1 MVNWPARLPVLVN
14 TRATRAPEVEGSKV
28 NGNDFFSPWE
38 GDPINGWDKALE
50 EIETVIA
57 RAGPNRTVAW
67 RGHVNATWSLHSSL
81 YRCVLDARTREEPPK
96 EEDLLQAEKRVADAV
111 RERWRFDHMPY
122 LELMANLQHFRGPTR
137 LLDVSLNPLVA
148 LWFAVERTYDEEDA
162 ADGRLF
168 AFDVSTRRIKFGD
181 WKWSDYHIP
190 WRERKREDGTIETR
204 WCRELPLLWR
214 PPSYN
219 DRIPAQHSGFLLA
232 GVPKFGPGG
241 NMQYRMGPGAGAAAV
256 WKVAEVRRATSVPT
270 RMVTR
275 GRKPHSGSEPTM
287 TLRISAEAKAQIR
300 ARLEKSFGLNPST
313 MYPDLFGMAYEI
325 SREIKH
331 ASLLTGGRR

>member
-1 MVNWPARLPVLVN
+1 M
-14 TRATRAPEVEGSKV
+14 

-38 GDPINGWDKALE
+38 GDPIDGWDKALE

-57 RAGPNRTVAW
+57 KAGPNRTVAW

-81 YRCVLDARTREEPPK
+81 YRCVIDARTSEEPPK

-111 RERWRFDHMPY
+111 RRRWRFDHMPY
-122 LELMANLQHFRGPTR
+122 LELIANLQHFRGPTR

-148 LWFAVERTYDEEDA
+148 LWFAVERTYDEEDV

-168 AFDVSTRRIKFGD
+168 AFDVSTRRINLES
-181 WKWSDYHIP
+181 KWSGYDIP
-190 WRERKREDGTIETR
+190 WLDSAKKPQ
-204 WCRELPLLWR
+204 WCQELPLLWR

-241 NMQYRMGPGAGAAAV
+241 NMQYRKRPGGRAAAA
-256 WKVAEVRRATSVPT
+256 WKVADVRRATSVPT

-325 SREIKH
+325 SREIKK